1 MRPELT
7 AATTQKS
14 WDCLDRAMAKSMT
27 PTQSHMGIF
36 VTNMERMVRFYGE
49 VLGLTVTGVSYA
61 EVAPRGARSSRASG
75 CAGCQPAR

>member
-1 MRPELT
+1 M
-7 AATTQKS
+7 
-14 WDCLDRAMAKSMT
+14 
-27 PTQSHMGIF
+27 PTQTSLVTGVDF
-36 VTNMERMVRFYGE
+36 VTVPTKDYDAAAKFYGE

>member
-1 MRPELT
+1 MATNTELISGVDFIAVPVKDYE
-7 AATTQKS
+7 AA
-14 WDCLDRAMAKSMT
+14 AK
-27 PTQSHMGIF
+27 
-36 VTNMERMVRFYGE
+36 FYGE